1 MRPFTYQVPPGGA
14 DSAGLEGFLVYPA
27 DADEPV
33 GKVGIVLEREG
44 RRFLV
49 IELDGLPTRPDRRFV
64 SWEAVD
70 AVDAGSLTV
79 RLSIPASER
88 EQAPAR
94 DADRQ
99 TEDDGAEAKRVVD
112 LPELAG
118 TTAPESGPADRPI
131 TFLPLVTGALM
142 AFTLL
147 GTLALYATTGKAWVF
162 AFLALPVGLA
172 AATCVALYSAARRPY
187 ERR

>member
-14 DSAGLEGFLVYPA
+14 DSAGLEGFLVYAA
-27 DADEPV
+27 DGDEPV
-33 GKVGIVLEREG
+33 GRVGIVLEREV

-49 IELDGLPTRPDRRFV
+49 VELDGLATRPDRRFV

-79 RLSIPASER
+79 RLSIPAGEL
-88 EQAPAR
+88 EQAPELDPAR
-94 DADRQ
+94 R
-99 TEDDGAEAKRVVD
+99 TEDDNAEAKRVVD
-112 LPELAG
+112 LPELSG
-118 TTAPESGPADRPI
+118 TASPESGPADRPI

-147 GTLALYATTGKAWVF
+147 GTLALYATTEKAWVF

-172 AATCVALYSAARRPY
+172 AATCIALYSAARRPY

>member
-49 IELDGLPTRPDRRFV
+49 VELDGLATRPDRRFV

-79 RLSIPASER
+79 RLSIPSSEL
-88 EQAPAR
+88 EQAPELDPER
-94 DADRQ
+94 R
-99 TEDDGAEAKRVVD
+99 TEGDGAEATRVVD
-112 LPELAG
+112 LPELSG
-118 TTAPESGPADRPI
+118 TATPESGPADRPI
-131 TFLPLVTGALM
+131 TFVPLVTGALM

-162 AFLALPVGLA
+162 AFLVFPVA
-172 AATCVALYSAARRPY
+172 FAVATGFVLYSAARRPY